1 MGIIYKVLLPFET
14 ILNSTNNYLCI
25 CLHINTLVY
34 VWCTPQ
40 NGVHYYILYLT
51 YIAGYFP
58 FYCNQSITNTE
69 IYKTG
74 SYKILVL
81 HMLTYKYVCVY
92 ISTCMWN
99 NCYII
104 EVYYGY
110 MHRNSYQATTGK
122 SIYLYL
128 WLTVLLFFLIF
139 YIELMNT

>member
-1 MGIIYKVLLPFET
+1 MRAHT
-14 ILNSTNNYLCI
+14 T
-25 CLHINTLVY
+25 TLVNMVY
-34 VWCTPQ
+34 PTNPSPLLHYCSVLTPP
-40 NGVHYYILYLT
+40 VTFH
-51 YIAGYFP
+51 
-58 FYCNQSITNTE
+58 CNQSITNTE

-99 NCYII
+99 NSNII

-122 SIYLYL
+122 SIYLFL
-128 WLTVLLFFLIF
+128 WLTVLYFSWFFTLSRIVSP
-139 YIELMNT
+139 YNCVQHT

>member
-1 MGIIYKVLLPFET
+1 MCDNVMGIIYKVLLPFET

-25 CLHINTLVY
+25 CLHINT
-34 VWCTPQ
+34 PQ

-51 YIAGYFP
+51 YIAGYSP
-58 FYCNQSITNTE
+58 FHCNQSINNTE

-81 HMLTYKYVCVY
+81 HILTHKYLCVY

-99 NCYII
+99 NGYII

-110 MHRNSYQATTGK
+110 THRNSYQATTGK

-128 WLTVLLFFLIF
+128 
-139 YIELMNT
+139 